1 MEAWN
6 MEIAVEVV
14 RSDLLMDMF
23 YMQSQDDWWV
33 KEQESERAKS

>member
-14 RSDLLMDMF
+14 RSELIMDMF
-23 YMQSQDDWWV
+23 YMQSQED
-33 KEQESERAKS
+33 

>member
-23 YMQSQDDWWV
+23 YMQSQDD
-33 KEQESERAKS
+33 